1 VSLKGGAELHKRL
14 RAISAISAPADRGR
28 ESSLAARWQVNTT
41 RIARQMVPV
50 RTGETR
56 RSIRPGTSRRGRT
69 TVVGKFTVNFIDAGS
84 KAHDEPRQPGLT
96 PSGRVSRRKRGTG
109 KVLKFQMGGATIFR
123 KKVHKPRIA
132 AHPFKKRA
140 AREGLVA
147 VNWATMI
154 AGLWNRAA

>member
-1 VSLKGGAELHKRL
+1 VKLQGANELRKRM
-14 RAISAISAPADRGR
+14 RALSTVADPASR
-28 ESSLAARWQVNTT
+28 ESLPSRWQRGTV
-41 RIARQMVPV
+41 RAAQGMIPV

-56 RSIRPGTSRRGRT
+56 RSIRPGTTRRGRA

-96 PSGRVSRRKRGTG
+96 KTGRVSRRKRGTG
-109 KVLKFQMGGATIFR
+109 KVLKFQMGGRTVFS

-140 AREGLVA
+140 ARAGLES
-147 VNWATMI
+147 VNWVTMI
-154 AGLWNRAA
+154 YGFWNRAA